1 MPSSARLRLLPGLV
15 LGSLLAASY
24 GSTFVWMVDRW
35 EAEGSYYSH
44 GMMIAPIA
52 LGWAWLRRDRLAAA
66 RVEPTAIGFWIF
78 AAGLA
83 LHAASVSVSVHF
95 TSGLS
100 IVPVA
105 IGLVLFLRGRE
116 TLRVLLAPILFLVFM
131 VPIPLML
138 VAHLTLRLKLFAASA
153 GIGAIQWLGIPAE
166 QEGSLVHVAGE
177 SLMVGDA
184 CSGLRSLIALLAL
197 GFLVVQRVP
206 GGWFAK
212 TFVYACVLPLAVLG
226 NVVRVFMLCL
236 VATWVGAENI
246 GGLIH
251 DATGFAI
258 YAITL
263 AGLFTL
269 VRAGER
275 VAAWREVPA

>member
-1 MPSSARLRLLPGLV
+1 MPAPARSRFLPGWILGLLLV
-15 LGSLLAASY
+15 ASY
-24 GSTFVWMVDRW
+24 LSTFAWMIDRW
-35 EAEGSYYSH
+35 EAKGSYYSH

-52 LGWAWLRRDRLAAA
+52 LGWVWLRRDRLAAA
-66 RVEPTAIGFWIF
+66 RPEPSWLGFWIF

-83 LHAASVSVSVHF
+83 LHAVSVSISVHF

-105 IGLVLFLRGRE
+105 VGLVLFLRGRE
-116 TLRVLLAPILFLVFM
+116 TLRVLAAPILFLVFM

-153 GIGAIQWLGIPAE
+153 GIGAIRLLGVPAE

-206 GGWFAK
+206 GGWLAK

-226 NVVRVFMLCL
+226 NVVRVFLLCL
-236 VATWVGAENI
+236 LATWVGAENI
-246 GGLIH
+246 GGWIH

-263 AGLFTL
+263 VGLFTL

-275 VAAWREVPA
+275 LASWREVPA